1 MNKQKQIIILLLL
14 VIALA
19 GGLAILFYSGYQK
32 EGAMIRALEEEIDMV
47 ANEKVEIFKEIEE
60 SNQKRE
66 ELNAQLKGYSEK
78 IQNYQADI
86 PVLKS
91 EKESVLQE
99 IADLEIVSSKLD
111 SQREEIIRRE
121 QNLQRSLENVE
132 KTYEELLQ
140 RIEFVRDEK
149 SELEEE
155 LKSHI
160 QSTKGVELSKIVVK
174 VVKPAEGTIV
184 EVSKEYNFAV
194 VDIGTDSGVKKGDYL
209 EIYRN
214 NRLIAKALIEN
225 VYDDMSSI
233 VVFNQWRHIDLAI
246 GDSVKLQTS

>member
-1 MNKQKQIIILLLL
+1 MNKQKQFIILLL

-19 GGLAILFYSGYQK
+19 GGLAILFYLGYQ
-32 EGAMIRALEEEIDMV
+32 EEVARMRSLEEEINLV
-47 ANEKVEIFKEIEE
+47 ANNKVEIFKEIEIL
-60 SNQKRE
+60 NKKRE
-66 ELNAQLKGYSEK
+66 ELNARLKDYGEK
-78 IQNYQADI
+78 IQNYQSDI
-86 PVLKS
+86 PALKS

-99 IADLEIVSSKLD
+99 AAGIEIISSGLD
-111 SQREEIIRRE
+111 RQREEIIRRE
-121 QNLQRSLENVE
+121 QGLQASLANVQ

-140 RIEFVRDEK
+140 RTEYARDEK
-149 SELEEE
+149 SVLEEE

-184 EVSKEYNFAV
+184 EISKEYNFAV
-194 VDIGTDSGVKKGDYL
+194 VDIGTESGVKKGDYL

-225 VYDDMSSI
+225 AYDDMSSI
-233 VVFNQWRHIDLAI
+233 VVFNQWRHVDLAV